1 MKKYLKGLWDNCMK
15 VIVNIFL
22 KEGVLDPQGKA
33 IQKALHSLNFNNIDD
48 VKTAKQI
55 ILELNETNKIKANE
69 TVKKMCEE
77 LLVNDVIENYEIVI

>member
-1 MKKYLKGLWDNCMK
+1 MK

-33 IQKALHSLNFNNIDD
+33 IQKALYSLNFNNIDD

-55 ILELNETNKIKANE
+55 ILELNETDKIKANE